1 LPPRTGV
8 ATHATRTQSKE
19 DDIMTARNSADVR
32 ARDPMAGEQE
42 RSTAA
47 RPAAL
52 ADPAALGLAGF
63 SLANLLLNVINA
75 GWLPQSAMPAVL
87 PLAFFAG
94 GIAQLIAAAC
104 EFRRGNTFG
113 VTAFGSYGV
122 FWLALTGFLGL
133 EVPKFPS
140 QAAANHA
147 LAVFLLCWLIWTVLL
162 WVATFRV
169 SLVLNVLFL
178 DLIAVLAFLAAGLGF
193 GNTTL
198 VHVGGYL
205 GIVLSVLGFYGALE
219 AVINETFGRPAI
231 PNRLLTPHHL
241 R

>member
-1 LPPRTGV
+1 
-8 ATHATRTQSKE
+8 
-19 DDIMTARNSADVR
+19 M
-32 ARDPMAGEQE
+32 
-42 RSTAA
+42 
-47 RPAAL
+47 
-52 ADPAALGLAGF
+52 
-63 SLANLLLNVINA
+63 ANLLLNVINA

-94 GIAQLIAAAC
+94 GIAQLIAAVC

-122 FWLALTGFLGL
+122 FWLALVGFLGL
-133 EVPKFPS
+133 EEPKFPS
-140 QAAANHA
+140 PAAASHA
-147 LAVFLLCWLIWTVLL
+147 LAVFLLCWLIWTVVL

-169 SLVLNVLFL
+169 SLVLNLLFL
-178 DLIAVLAFLAAGLGF
+178 DLIAVFAFLAAGLGF

-205 GIVLSVLGFYGALE
+205 GIVLSVIGFYGALE
-219 AVINETFGRPAI
+219 AVVNETFGRPVI
-231 PNRLLTPHHL
+231 PNRLLAPHHL